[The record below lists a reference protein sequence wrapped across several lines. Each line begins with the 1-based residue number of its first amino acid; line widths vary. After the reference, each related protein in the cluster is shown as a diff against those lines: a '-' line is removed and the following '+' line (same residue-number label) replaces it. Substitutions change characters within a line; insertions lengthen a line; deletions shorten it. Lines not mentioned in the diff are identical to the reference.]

1 MGKSKTAKKLQKA
14 QEEAAKKLA
23 NKKAAKAAA
32 ATVEK
37 PVEEAKPEEEP
48 EEKPEEKPAEQKPA
62 PETKKPEAKKP
73 EAKKPETKKPE
84 AKKPE
89 VKKPKVKEETVEDVI
104 PEVVAEQK
112 PAKQKPAINAGSLAS
127 IVNGERIDVNHS
139 IDLSKMLYQHYVAN
153 PDTPENL
160 RQAMTKQFDAM
171 MFIQLIHWNEQT
183 KNDFKEAGVKVNLEM
198 FDAMSVAVR
207 NSLGL
212 ELKGIPT
219 KDGQMTL
226 DFEGTMQNAPAEAKE
241 VIETEK
247 KVKIVTE
254 LPEYKPEM
262 TDEEVVNALRSI
274 MSMKNGAD
282 NNLVNVVNFARKA
295 FKLEKE
301 EPAVVIAKI
310 MTTLDT
316 PHPLLMSFRGMASGS
331 LIKLSNPFSIHSI
344 FTNHLSKFNY
354 SEEQIAAIAK
364 EFIAYNEHVNWKQ
377 KDPKTLESNLLK
389 YSTLFKAFNDD
400 LINQIIASAKKNNDP
415 VVKLPRIEGLVV
427 EPLDSKKIVE
437 MVKTTFGADMTDK
450 LLKKRMQDIA
460 KLYFE
465 PLVSVEVLATSSSKK

>member
-23 NKKAAKAAA
+23 NKKAAETAA

-37 PVEEAKPEEEP
+37 PVENPKP
-48 EEKPEEKPAEQKPA
+48 EEKPEEKPVEEKPA
-62 PETKKPEAKKP
+62 P
-73 EAKKPETKKPE
+73 EAKKPETKKPDTKKPE
-84 AKKPE
+84 NKKPDAKKPE
-89 VKKPKVKEETVEDVI
+89 VKKPKTEKEEKVEDVI
-104 PEVVAEQK
+104 PEVVTEQK
-112 PAKQKPAINAGSLAS
+112 PAEQKPAINAGSLAS
-127 IVNGERIDVNHS
+127 IANGERIDVNHS

-171 MFIQLIHWNEQT
+171 TFIQLIHWNEQT
-183 KNDFKEAGVKVNLEM
+183 KNDFKEAGIKVNLEM
-198 FDAMSVAVR
+198 FDAMSISVR

-226 DFEGTMQNAPAEAKE
+226 DFDGTMQNAPAEAKE

-247 KVKIVTE
+247 RVKIVTE
-254 LPEYKPEM
+254 LPVYNAEM

-282 NNLVNVVNFARKA
+282 NNLVNAVNFARKA

-310 MTTLDT
+310 MTTLTT
-316 PHPLLMSFRGMASGS
+316 PHPLLMSFKGMASGS
-331 LIKLSNPFSIHSI
+331 LIKLSNPFSIHSL
-344 FTNHLSKFNY
+344 FTNHLSKFNF
-354 SEEQIAAIAK
+354 SDAQIAAIAK

-377 KDPKTLESNLLK
+377 KDPKTMESNLK
-389 YSTLFKAFNDD
+389 VYSTLFKAYNDD

-415 VVKLPRIEGLVV
+415 VVKLPKIEGLSVD
-427 EPLDSKKIVE
+427 PLDSKKIVD
-437 MVKTTFGADMTDK
+437 MVKATFGADLNDK
-450 LLKKRMQDIA
+450 LLKKKMQDIA

-465 PLVSVEVLATSSSKK
+465 PLISVEDLAASCSKK